1 MPSCAQYKWV
11 QSINKT
17 ISQDHEFLLH
27 TNVHFISMIFQ
38 NNNNYDNNNAKTED
52 NSKEKTEAENIWQ
65 LANNQNV
72 KNPLNPK
79 FLTVRLSTYGN
90 RSKLGGG
97 GVVIHADI
105 VLFTSL
111 HCNFC
116 AISPFVCTKS
126 QFVRRHI
133 ITWSCEV
140 EQVVKKKIKTRV
152 IGFKL
157 NFVLD
162 AVISCSSCIGCWY
175 RKKEPFKSISAW
187 G

>member
-1 MPSCAQYKWV
+1 
-11 QSINKT
+11 
-17 ISQDHEFLLH
+17 
-27 TNVHFISMIFQ
+27 MIFQ

-72 KNPLNPK
+72 KSPLNPK

-97 GVVIHADI
+97 GVVICVDI

-111 HCNFC
+111 HRNFC

-126 QFVRRHI
+126 QIVRRHI

-140 EQVVKKKIKTRV
+140 EQGVRKKIKSDWIQV
-152 IGFKL
+152 EL
-157 NFVLD
+157 CLD

-175 RKKEPFKSISAW
+175 HKKEPFKSNSAW

>member
-1 MPSCAQYKWV
+1 MGSDGKDASLRP
-11 QSINKT
+11 I
-17 ISQDHEFLLH
+17 
-27 TNVHFISMIFQ
+27 Q
-38 NNNNYDNNNAKTED
+38 NNNNYDNNNAKPKTTP
-52 NSKEKTEAENIWQ
+52 KKKTEAENIRR

-72 KNPLNPK
+72 KSPLNPK

-97 GVVIHADI
+97 GVVIHVDI

-140 EQVVKKKIKTRV
+140 EQVVI
-152 IGFKL
+152 
-157 NFVLD
+157 
-162 AVISCSSCIGCWY
+162 
-175 RKKEPFKSISAW
+175 
-187 G
+187 

>member
-1 MPSCAQYKWV
+1 
-11 QSINKT
+11 
-17 ISQDHEFLLH
+17 
-27 TNVHFISMIFQ
+27 MIFQ

-52 NSKEKTEAENIWQ
+52 NSKEKTEAENIGQ

-97 GVVIHADI
+97 GVVIRVDI

-116 AISPFVCTKS
+116 AISLFVCTKS
-126 QFVRRHI
+126 QFIRRHI
-133 ITWSCEV
+133 IT
-140 EQVVKKKIKTRV
+140 
-152 IGFKL
+152 
-157 NFVLD
+157 
-162 AVISCSSCIGCWY
+162 
-175 RKKEPFKSISAW
+175 
-187 G
+187 